1 MGHKKVIKA
10 LKQIQS
16 DSLALFIKLHNYNL
30 NVEGMNFMAVQNAT
44 EALYDAMAK
53 LFKDSGEQI
62 VLLDQK
68 PLVTPE
74 ELLKNTRIKTEEQ
87 LSMDVEYIARS
98 VSDDL
103 DTMLRDME
111 ELAGVCDDGDT
122 VLKEFAANH
131 TNFFFHE
138 KELFSSL

>member
-1 MGHKKVIKA
+1 MSHKKVIKA

-44 EALYDAMAK
+44 ESLYDAMAK

-74 ELLKNTRIKTEEQ
+74 ELLKNTRIKTEVQ
-87 LSMDVEYIARS
+87 LSMDVEYIAGA

-111 ELAGVCDDGDT
+111 ELAGVCDDEDT
-122 VLKEFAANH
+122 ALKEFASDHA
-131 TNFFFHE
+131 NFFFRE